1 MMRKNSQNNI
11 SRQQLMYRFFNFLV
25 LKSEMKMICG
35 LFFISLL
42 IFISLPNL
50 RAQETEEDDKPIN
63 VDTLLFTIPL
73 TVTDRK
79 GRSIA
84 GLKQENF
91 EVFQDGEEQEIEFF
105 LNDDAPMNVAILL
118 DTSQSTKKVL
128 DNIQKA
134 AREFIKVLRPE
145 DKAVI
150 VTFDNRTSFLSNLVS
165 DRKILSKAIDQAKIG
180 GGGGSD
186 MYAAVDDV
194 LERNFTTLKGRKA
207 VIVLTDGMVIPQKIT
222 AQQTLDEMQE
232 ADVFFYPIIFKTD
245 FYQTKNASNK
255 KSSLVNILQ
264 IFADETGGRLYEKD
278 ATKLKEAFVS
288 ISEEMK
294 KQYLIGFYPQNTE
307 RGKTSGYFRVDV
319 NRGDLIVRSKKKL
332 KL

>member
-1 MMRKNSQNNI
+1 MNKIFDSAEEVFIDLLKQI
-11 SRQQLMYRFFNFLV
+11 
-25 LKSEMKMICG
+25 LKSSFDQKQIKYIFGG
-35 LFFISLL
+35 LFCLILLFSISVK
-42 IFISLPNL
+42 
-50 RAQETEEDDKPIN
+50 AQTENPLEDDKPIN
-63 VDTLLFTIPL
+63 VDTLLFTIPM
-73 TVTDRK
+73 TVTDQK

-91 EVFQDGEEQEIEFF
+91 SVFQDGEQQDIEFF
-105 LNDDAPMNVAILL
+105 LNDEAPMNVAILL

-150 VTFDNRTSFLSNLVS
+150 ATFDNRTQFLSNLIS
-165 DRKILSKAIDQAKIG
+165 DRKILSKAIEKAQVTNVS
-180 GGGGSD
+180 GSD
-186 MYAAVDDV
+186 MYAAIDQV
-194 LERNFTTLKGRKA
+194 LKRNFTTLKGRKA

-245 FYQTKNASNK
+245 FYQSKNTTNK

-278 ATKLKEAFVS
+278 ATKLKEAFVG

-294 KQYLIGFYPQNTE
+294 NQYLIGFYPQNTE

-319 NRGDLIVRSKKKL
+319 NRGGLIVRSKKKL

>member
-1 MMRKNSQNNI
+1 MNNKI
-11 SRQQLMYRFFNFLV
+11 DLAGENFFIFSKPF
-25 LKSEMKMICG
+25 LKSSLDQKKIKYIFSG
-35 LFFISLL
+35 LFCLIMFFFISAE
-42 IFISLPNL
+42 
-50 RAQETEEDDKPIN
+50 AQTETPLEDDKPIN
-63 VDTLLFTIPL
+63 IDTLLFTIPL
-73 TVTDRK
+73 TVTDQK
-79 GRSIA
+79 GRNIA

-91 EVFQDGEEQEIEFF
+91 SVFQDGAEQDIEFF
-105 LNDDAPMNVAILL
+105 LNDEAPMNVAILL

-150 VTFDNRTSFLSNLVS
+150 ATFDNRTQFLSNLVS
-165 DRKILSKAIDQAKIG
+165 DRKVLSKAIEQAKIG
-180 GGGGSD
+180 NVSGSD
-186 MYAAVDDV
+186 MYKAIDDV
-194 LERNFTTLKGRKA
+194 LKRNFTTLKGRKA

-232 ADVFFYPIIFKTD
+232 ADVFFYPVIFKTD
-245 FYQTKNASNK
+245 FYQSKSSTNK
-255 KSSLVNILQ
+255 KSNLVNILQ

-278 ATKLKEAFVS
+278 ATKLKEAFVG

-319 NRGDLIVRSKKKL
+319 DRGGLIVRSKKKL

>member
-1 MMRKNSQNNI
+1 
-11 SRQQLMYRFFNFLV
+11 
-25 LKSEMKMICG
+25 MICG